1 MIDFLNDVGI
11 SDITVNKLY
20 NEYNSSTIFDLSC
33 NEDECIKIIN
43 YFKELGILNIEEL
56 LLYEIDV
63 FKLNFEK
70 LVKKFSNFNIPLFVS
85 MINDDYVAIEHI
97 FDVE

>member
-1 MIDFLNDVGI
+1 MIDFLRDANI
-11 SDITVNKLY
+11 SETTIEKLY

-33 NEDECIKIIN
+33 NEDDCVKIIN
-43 YFKELGILNIEEL
+43 YFRELGILNIEEL

-63 FKLNFEK
+63 FKMNFLK
-70 LVKKFSNFNIPLFVS
+70 LVKKFSNFNIPLFVNT
-85 MINDDYVAIEHI
+85 INDDYVAIEHI